1 MGLFSRRPAPALPP
15 RDDLHRAL
23 EGMARADAERFRTK
37 RRLVEACAA
46 EPADST
52 ILAVLDAVITEP
64 HTTDGGVLCATPEA
78 VTFGG
83 GHSGRMHFP
92 LAAVVR
98 AAEIARGTLRV
109 EFDPTAPGVRVL
121 PVRENVDAM
130 DFSVRADPASVRFF
144 VEQVRPGGAAA
155 AG

>member
-23 EGMARADAERFRTK
+23 EGLAPKDAERFRGK
-37 RRLVEACAA
+37 ARLVEACAA

-64 HTTDGGVLCATPEA
+64 HTTDGGLLCATTEA

-83 GHSGRMHFP
+83 EHSGRMHFP

-98 AAEIARGTLRV
+98 VAEIARGTVRV

-121 PVRENVDAM
+121 PVRENADAM

-144 VEQVRPGGAAA
+144 VGQVRAGGAAA
-155 AG
+155 TG